1 MLENCMSFVTKPICI
16 HHSPFSIRLSHINER
31 LPRVE
36 WVPFG
41 AESPRDCQSSM
52 VHNCGPRPLS
62 AVYHMTFSPNS
73 AIHINEYICKRHLRA
88 RGDTLLNCC
97 GLASVM
103 LHATDHKTTRHKEQ
117 GKAEGVANAPQG
129 PINQFSKVKDTSK
142 HDTQKK

>member
-16 HHSPFSIRLSHINER
+16 RHSPFAIRLSHINER

-41 AESPRDCQSSM
+41 AGSPRDCQCSM
-52 VHNCGPRPLS
+52 LHNCGPRPLS
-62 AVYHMTFSPNS
+62 AVYHMAFSPDS

-88 RGDTLLNCC
+88 RGDRLLICC
-97 GLASVM
+97 GLASLM
-103 LHATDHKTTRHKEQ
+103 LHATDHKRRATKSRAGH
-117 GKAEGVANAPQG
+117 GRGNAPQG